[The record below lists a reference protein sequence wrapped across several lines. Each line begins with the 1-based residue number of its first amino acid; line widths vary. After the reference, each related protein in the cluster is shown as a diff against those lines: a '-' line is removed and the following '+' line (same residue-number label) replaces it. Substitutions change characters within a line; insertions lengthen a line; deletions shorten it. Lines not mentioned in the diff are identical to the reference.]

1 MRRATVPEQPER
13 RFQRQVLA
21 PLPLT
26 ARLPGQTL
34 GVSLALA
41 QLLTIKGQLSKSFV
55 MQHVHPSFRH
65 PVG

>member
-13 RFQRQVLA
+13 RFQRQLLA
-21 PLPLT
+21 PLLLT
-26 ARLPGQTL
+26 PRLPGQTL
-34 GVSLALA
+34 GVGLALA

>member
-1 MRRATVPEQPER
+1 VRRATVPEQPKR
-13 RFQRQVLA
+13 CFQRQVPA
-21 PLPLT
+21 PLPL
-26 ARLPGQTL
+26 AACLPGQPL
-34 GVSLALA
+34 GLGLAQA

>member
-1 MRRATVPEQPER
+1 MSRPAVPEQPER
-13 RFQRQVLA
+13 RFQRQLPA

-26 ARLPGQTL
+26 ACLPGQTL
-34 GVSLALA
+34 GLGLVQAL
-41 QLLTIKGQLSKSFV
+41 LLTVMGQLSKSFV